1 MGGELFGLLERM
13 ERLPEPMARF
23 YVGSVALAFQHIHHL
38 EYVYRDLKPEN
49 VLLDGHG
56 YVKLCD
62 FGFAKKVVDRTYTQ
76 CGTPDYTAP
85 EMLLNQGVNQAC
97 DWWALG
103 VVVHELVSGYPP
115 FTDGDGEDMKTFA
128 KILKGDLT
136 LPEATFSST
145 CRDLIRQLLQV
156 KVVSRLGYLK
166 GGADDV
172 LAHPWFADVKFD
184 WDGLV
189 NKTMPPPWVPRLASA
204 DDDKCFDSESVKDSF
219 VRLAAEGV
227 SGPPI
232 SAEDE
237 EQYGHVW
244 QAFGA
249 PTG

>member
-1 MGGELFGLLERM
+1 
-13 ERLPEPMARF
+13 MARF
-23 YVGSVALAFQHIHHL
+23 YIGSLTLALQHIHHL

-76 CGTPDYTAP
+76 CGTPDYVAP
-85 EMLLNQGVNQAC
+85 EMLNGQGVNQAC

-172 LAHPWFADVKFD
+172 LAHSWFADVKFD

-189 NKTMPPPWVPRLASA
+189 NRTMPPPWVPRLASA